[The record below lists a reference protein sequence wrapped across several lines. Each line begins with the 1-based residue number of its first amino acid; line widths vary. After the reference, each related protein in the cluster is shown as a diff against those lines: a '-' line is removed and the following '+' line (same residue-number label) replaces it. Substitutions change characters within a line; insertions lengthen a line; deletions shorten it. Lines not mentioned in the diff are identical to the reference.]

1 MPKSLAP
8 CGTFSAYR
16 RHLRRDELVD
26 DACREA
32 ANAEARGRRAAKRE
46 KQTVRVPALVPSAP
60 APDGA
65 GPAPAAA
72 DGPIDE
78 IDELRAMYG
87 VLKAHMQEAPP
98 QSIAAIVR
106 QADAVLVRITEIE
119 GREEKSEGG
128 LLDGVPIP
136 DNVFGLPGTHL
147 AS

>member
-1 MPKSLAP
+1 MPRPLAP

-46 KQTVRVPALVPSAP
+46 KQTVRVPAIVSAAP
-60 APDGA
+60 APDRA
-65 GPAPAAA
+65 VPAPAAT
-72 DGPIDE
+72 DGPLDE
-78 IDELRAMYG
+78 IDELRGMYA

-106 QADAVLVRITEIE
+106 QADAVLVRITEID

-136 DNVFGLPGTHL
+136 DNVFGLPGAHL

>member
-1 MPKSLAP
+1 MPRPLAP

-16 RHLRRDELVD
+16 RHLRRDEPVD

-32 ANAEARGRRAAKRE
+32 ANAEARERRAAKRE
-46 KQTVRVPALVPSAP
+46 QQTVRVPAFASTTAAADDAP
-60 APDGA
+60 APAKSGQ
-65 GPAPAAA
+65 PLE
-72 DGPIDE
+72 E
-78 IDELRAMYG
+78 IDELRAMYE

-119 GREEKSEGG
+119 GREEKTEGG

-136 DNVFGLPGTHL
+136 DNVFGLPGAHL